1 MKKGKVISQYFI
13 LLFFLI
19 CLWTGGRMEV
29 QAESSYEEML
39 RDNLRAEYEDE
50 ENYIEMEIYFN
61 SFDSFKPYILT
72 RESSS
77 FEVDMWCRCENDKP
91 LTFKVTSSD
100 TNVVKIKEKS
110 QNITIECNRWLDN
123 YNFRVDYEICNSG
136 VATITLESEL
146 VTCSINIVNPP
157 EYQKVT
163 SIVQQNFTKS
173 KITWN
178 KVEHCSGY
186 MVKRTEKYMDKGETI
201 ATVSNK
207 NTTSAIIPT
216 EIGKKYYYY
225 ICPYVQMGDI
235 VIEEADLQESLQK
248 YREDGDE
255 FTGQSFMYFFKA
267 EKTGAAIQKVRIKDS
282 SHLEIKW
289 NKIANAKYYK
299 LYMATSDNGKGT
311 CIFTTKNNEKTSY
324 IHKVVKGKTYFYYI
338 VTVYSYGK
346 SDPAEPVAG
355 ILPKKGSAAS
365 KIQEA
370 IEQESYEGQYGHY
383 ASYCAQP
390 DRTFYYEK
398 KGKHYIVCVQP
409 DNKSLNI
416 YCLDSKMKMK
426 NKKTVSVGKYDH
438 WGGFYHGIDGKF
450 YVAIGYNNPKESD
463 KKTVIKV
470 QQYNSNWKLLKTCS
484 IKGNATNAFKG
495 IYIPFDAGNCRMDMQ
510 GNLLYIA
517 TAREMYDI
525 EGIHHQSNIEFA
537 IDVRTMKYK
546 DTQDTYS
553 SHSFNQ
559 FIKFKGGSLYQIDH
573 GDAYPRTIKMTVID
587 NYGNDEETTKTLD
600 LFEILGETGANF
612 TGVKVGGMEVGSKN
626 VMVCGTSQ
634 PQNYKIKNVSG
645 NGDGL
650 GYNVFLVVAKRD
662 GNKSTVKWLTKYNP
676 ANSDV
681 EVGETRMVKLS
692 DDKFAILYNTTK
704 ANKTTLNYLV
714 VNNNGKK
721 IFNKKYSNLT
731 FNADSQPIIYNGYIQ
746 WTTSYYDKNY
756 RKVTKTVRIPVKF

>member
-1 MKKGKVISQYFI
+1 MKKVKVTSQYFI

-19 CLWTGGRMEV
+19 CLWTGGRMEA

-39 RDNLRAEYEDE
+39 RNNLSAEYEDE
-50 ENYIEMEIYFN
+50 KTYLRMNVY
-61 SFDSFKPYILT
+61 SDSNHPYIISQEDSYFWADILYQ
-72 RESSS
+72 S
-77 FEVDMWCRCENDKP
+77 FNTKP

-110 QNITIECNRWLDN
+110 QNITITDDILLGNED
-123 YNFRVDYEICNSG
+123 FHVEYEICNSG
-136 VATITLESEL
+136 VATITLESDY

-163 SIVQQNFTKS
+163 SIVQQNFTNS
-173 KITWN
+173 KISWN

-186 MVKRTEKYMDKGETI
+186 MVKRTEKYMSESETI

-207 NTTSAIIPT
+207 NTTSTVIPT
-216 EIGKKYYYY
+216 EIGKSYYYY

-235 VIEEADLQESLQK
+235 MIEEADLQESLQK
-248 YREDGDE
+248 YRKDGDE

-267 EKTGAAIQKVRIKDS
+267 EKIGAVIQNVRIKDS

-289 NKIANAKYYK
+289 NKVANAKYYK
-299 LYMATSDNGKGT
+299 LYMASSDNGKGT
-311 CIFTTKNNEKTSY
+311 CILTTKNNEKTSY
-324 IHKVVKGKTYFYYI
+324 IHKSVKGKPNFYYI

-346 SDPAEPVAG
+346 SNPSERVTG

-365 KIQEA
+365 KIQET
-370 IEQESYEGQYGHY
+370 IEQESYEGQYWQYSGNW
-383 ASYCAQP
+383 SQS

-398 KGKHYIVCVQP
+398 KGKHYIVCVQS

-426 NKKTVSVGKYDH
+426 NKKTVSVGTYDH

-470 QQYNSNWKLLKTCS
+470 QQYNSNWKLLKTCN
-484 IKGNATNAFKG
+484 IKGNATNTFKG

-510 GNLLYIA
+510 GNTLYIA
-517 TAREMYDI
+517 TAREMYSSGD
-525 EGIHHQSNIEFA
+525 GLHHQSNIEFA

-573 GDAYPRTIKMTVID
+573 GDAYPRSIKMTVID

-600 LFEILGETGANF
+600 LFEILGETGDNF

-634 PQNYKIKNVSG
+634 PQKYKIKNTSG
-645 NGDGL
+645 NRDGL
-650 GYNVFLVVAKRD
+650 GYNVFLVVAKRN

-721 IFNKKYSNLT
+721 IFSKKYSNLT

-756 RKVTKTVRIPVKF
+756 HKVTKTVRIPVKF